1 MKIDIVTIFPEFFN
15 PFLETSIIKRA
26 LRDQKVHIRIVDIRD
41 YSHNKHKKVDDTP
54 YGGGAGMLM
63 QFPPLYD
70 MIMDLKKSDTTVIL
84 LTPQG
89 RVYHQEDA
97 KKLAL
102 KEHIILI
109 CGHYEGFDARIEA
122 FVDYEISIGDYVL
135 TGGEIPA
142 MILAD
147 SIIRLKDDVIME
159 ESAKTDSLYDG
170 LLKYPQ
176 YTKPEH
182 YKGYQVPEIL
192 LSGHHE
198 NIKKYR
204 EEQSIYQTFK
214 KRPDLLASA
223 NLTELQKELY
233 EKIKK

>member
-1 MKIDIVTIFPEFFN
+1 
-15 PFLETSIIKRA
+15 
-26 LRDQKVHIRIVDIRD
+26 
-41 YSHNKHKKVDDTP
+41 
-54 YGGGAGMLM
+54 
-63 QFPPLYD
+63 
-70 MIMDLKKSDTTVIL
+70 
-84 LTPQG
+84 
-89 RVYHQEDA
+89 
-97 KKLAL
+97 
-102 KEHIILI
+102 
-109 CGHYEGFDARIEA
+109 
-122 FVDYEISIGDYVL
+122 
-135 TGGEIPA
+135 
-142 MILAD
+142 
-147 SIIRLKDDVIME
+147 ME